1 MIFFWAF
8 QPGVWAL
15 AAGLLLWERSDPGRL
30 SVFESADAAAAEAA
44 RGSFFPSLATS
55 GAGGLPLSADDIR
68 DVKSCATCHRQITED
83 WKRSAHRHASMTNPF
98 YRASIEDLRTR
109 FPPLPGGQSDTKP
122 RKHHDEKRGHDGER
136 DDHLDQGEAPPAR
149 SRHGVAAVP

>member
-1 MIFFWAF
+1 MPSPDPTPPRSVLSPWQRPLVKALVLGGIFLAATGLFLAGTPGGSPSASGAF
-8 QPGVWAL
+8 VLHVIVGAL
-15 AAGLLLWERSDPGRL
+15 PAGLLLWERSDPGRL

-83 WKRSAHRHASMTNPF
+83 WKRSAHRHASM
-98 YRASIEDLRTR
+98 
-109 FPPLPGGQSDTKP
+109 
-122 RKHHDEKRGHDGER
+122 
-136 DDHLDQGEAPPAR
+136 
-149 SRHGVAAVP
+149 